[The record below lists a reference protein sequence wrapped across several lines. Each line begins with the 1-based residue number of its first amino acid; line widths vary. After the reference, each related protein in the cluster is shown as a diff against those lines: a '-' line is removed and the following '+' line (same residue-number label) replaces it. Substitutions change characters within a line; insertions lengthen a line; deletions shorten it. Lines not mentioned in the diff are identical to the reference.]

1 MSLTQVFAAQ
11 ALPTSQPSLTIHDI
25 KVPEAVS
32 NLPVALG
39 WWLVLFSIIA
49 LFLWLFIKITKDK
62 RLHAARKQAL
72 SHLNNNLSLNDKDCI
87 ALLKWSAMQYFD
99 RNKFA
104 NTFGQEFKY
113 FLCEQLPVKQQQK
126 FLKLIS
132 PAFEGQYQKQT
143 MTSVEINNDCQQATR
158 IWLTHALP
166 PKKRQK
172 VSTEKVSANV
182 EKQKKIEKA
191 EKKNN
196 NDSSQ
201 ETLLTQTRQENEPA
215 VNPNTSQEK
224 TDISLQKVV
233 EETKQ

>member
-1 MSLTQVFAAQ
+1 MPLTSVIAAQ
-11 ALPTSQPSLTIHDI
+11 VMPTSQPSLTIHDI

-99 RNKFA
+99 RDKLA
-104 NTFGQEFKY
+104 NNFGQEFKD
-113 FLCEQLPVKQQQK
+113 FLCDKLPLKQQQK
-126 FLKLIS
+126 FIELIS
-132 PAFEGQYQKQT
+132 SAFEQQYQKQT
-143 MTSVEINNDCQQATR
+143 MASIEINSNCQQATR

-166 PKKRQK
+166 PIKREK

-182 EKQKKIEKA
+182 EKEEKIEKA
-191 EKKNN
+191 EKKYN
-196 NDSSQ
+196 NDNTQETPLTQKSQ
-201 ETLLTQTRQENEPA
+201 EKQPT
-215 VNPNTSQEK
+215 VNPNTSPK
-224 TDISLQKVV
+224 KIDIPLKKVV
-233 EETKQ
+233 EETKP